1 MREDRSSCDCA
12 LQPEKQETLSMRRR
26 HRAQRK
32 RGGQIPKPW
41 PLEEA
46 GSPVRIRFSEKSD
59 PARLGT
65 CSSGGGTR
73 GPSTSVPTADFPS
86 FIHLSADVAE
96 KDFDPKRTVILARE
110 SESCITLL

>member
-1 MREDRSSCDCA
+1 MRFAAREARNALDEAAPQSSA
-12 LQPEKQETLSMRRR
+12 KTQRPEE
-26 HRAQRK
+26 
-32 RGGQIPKPW
+32 
-41 PLEEA
+41 EEA

-65 CSSGGGTR
+65 CSSGGGTW